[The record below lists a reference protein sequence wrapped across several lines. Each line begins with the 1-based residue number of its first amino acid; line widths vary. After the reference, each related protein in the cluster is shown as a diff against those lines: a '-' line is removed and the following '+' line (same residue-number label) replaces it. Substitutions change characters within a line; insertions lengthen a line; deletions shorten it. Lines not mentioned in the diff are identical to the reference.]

1 VPLLKKND
9 QVVEAKLLTKYHGL
23 KLYCPKDKIVYTVLS
38 FNLEFQRDR
47 KSRGWSLLTVPPE
60 YVPDGSQDDSIIGFM
75 IDDETTSMI
84 AETEQDPKMNIEIIA
99 AAEDEDEDEDENE
112 EE

>member
-9 QVVEAKLLTKYHGL
+9 QFVESKLLTKYHGL
-23 KLYCPKDKIVYTVLS
+23 KLYCPKDKIVYTVIS

-47 KSRGWSLLTVPPE
+47 KSRGWSHFTVPPE
-60 YVPDGSQDDSIIGFM
+60 YVPDGRQDDSIIGFM
-75 IDDETTSMI
+75 IDDETASMI
-84 AETEQDPKMNIEIIA
+84 AETEQDPKMSIERIA
-99 AAEDEDEDEDENE
+99 AAEDEDEDENENE